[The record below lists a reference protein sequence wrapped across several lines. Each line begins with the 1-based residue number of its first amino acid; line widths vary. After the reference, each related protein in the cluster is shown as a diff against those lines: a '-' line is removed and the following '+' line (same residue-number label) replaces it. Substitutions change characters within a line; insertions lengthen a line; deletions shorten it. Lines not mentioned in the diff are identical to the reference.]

1 MEGAGDFRPAVEG
14 GAGLLAVGVGHV
26 ALGVVAGAAIA
37 AVAAGDGGGHHDAV
51 ADVQVAHVAA
61 QRLDDTHGLMAEDGA
76 LAHAADGATH
86 EVQVG
91 AADGRCGDADHRI
104 GAGQHLGLCDVVQAY
119 VADIVEYH
127 CFHDRLPLSGRC
139 RRAWITASQL
149 P

>member
-1 MEGAGDFRPAVEG
+1 
-14 GAGLLAVGVGHV
+14 
-26 ALGVVAGAAIA
+26 
-37 AVAAGDGGGHHDAV
+37 
-51 ADVQVAHVAA
+51 
-61 QRLDDTHGLMAEDGA
+61 MAEDGA

-127 CFHDRLPLSGRC
+127 CFHDRLPLSGQMPARLDNGQPTAIGHDRA
-139 RRAWITASQL
+139 RRKWRH
-149 P
+149 